1 MSHVAAFRTY
11 TWDADVAT
19 LAARFFA
26 ACPEGGRHVVLADE
40 SRGRLPIE
48 GYEVVPYS
56 QAGFAQLGLVNE
68 PAENAL
74 WFNVDYSLY
83 ALRLALPGFDHYLV
97 SESDV
102 AVNLPLGPLLAAAP
116 AFDFLGHQTQEV
128 APDWHFRPTVAQAFP
143 KAWRTMLFFNL
154 ATGPALDVLLAARL
168 RHAAAFKAG
177 QLRAWPFCEGF
188 VPSVLKEAGLRL
200 EEASRFADTTHLN
213 FRPRVEISDPL
224 ASRPGALVHSVL
236 GRGVFMKAVAK
247 EALVPGDWLD
257 PDSVLGRTLRRYPL
271 AGYATELLQAFERQ
285 GDYERL
291 QLFLA
296 VLEREGLAPAKTH
309 DLARNKPA
317 LTSSTCQ
324 WSRAPGPQCDARGAV
339 TFSLAEDFG
348 FHTDEEMQ
356 PWWMVDLGG
365 EAVIDE
371 IRITNRA
378 ALGERFVTFIAE
390 TSLTGATWTMRHAK
404 LTPEAVS
411 SDPDQPY
418 KIVFPEPLVARYV
431 RLKLLGWGILH
442 LRRVQVLGR
451 ELPPRPDY
459 S

>member
-1 MSHVAAFRTY
+1 MTATTSQALHQGDTVRSRREEYAEATHDALVESASACFFESGFAATSLDHVAQR
-11 TWDADVAT
+11 
-19 LAARFFA
+19 ARVTKGA
-26 ACPEGGRHVVLADE
+26 IYH
-40 SRGRLPIE
+40 
-48 GYEVVPYS
+48 
-56 QAGFAQLGLVNE
+56 
-68 PAENAL
+68 
-74 WFNVDYSLY
+74 
-83 ALRLALPGFDHYLV
+83 
-97 SESDV
+97 
-102 AVNLPLGPLLAAAP
+102 
-116 AFDFLGHQTQEV
+116 
-128 APDWHFRPTVAQAFP
+128 HFSSKR
-143 KAWRTMLFFNL
+143 
-154 ATGPALDVLLAARL
+154 
-168 RHAAAFKAG
+168 
-177 QLRAWPFCEGF
+177 
-188 VPSVLKEAGLRL
+188 
-200 EEASRFADTTHLN
+200 
-213 FRPRVEISDPL
+213 
-224 ASRPGALVHSVL
+224 
-236 GRGVFMKAVAK
+236 
-247 EALVPGDWLD
+247 
-257 PDSVLGRTLRRYPL
+257 
-271 AGYATELLQAFERQ
+271 
-285 GDYERL
+285 